1 MALTLNGSNNTIAGL
16 AVGGLPDG
24 IVDTDM
30 LAATAVTRAKTNL
43 PGSILQIVSS
53 HTCSSVAST
62 SQTWADTGL
71 TANITPSSTSSK
83 ILVVALL
90 NGCHTASSGNINQLQ
105 LQLLK
110 DSTVIDVFATEAGHS
125 DGHLNHM
132 DIGTGGAVTHLN
144 SPNTTSQVTFKVQFR
159 KRLDITKT
167 VTVQYASSCSY
178 ITLYEVAG

>member
-1 MALTLNGSNNTIAGL
+1 
-16 AVGGLPDG
+16 
-24 IVDTDM
+24 
-30 LAATAVTRAKTNL
+30 
-43 PGSILQIVSS
+43 
-53 HTCSSVAST
+53 
-62 SQTWADTGL
+62 
-71 TANITPSSTSSK
+71 
-83 ILVVALL
+83 LVVALL

>member
-1 MALTLNGSNNTIAGL
+1 MALTLNGSSNTIAGL

-24 IVDTDM
+24 VVDTDM
-30 LAATAVTRAKTNL
+30 IAANAVTAAKRGA
-43 PGSILQIVSS
+43 GSILQIISS
-53 HTCSSVAST
+53 HTCTSVAST